1 MKKWVI
7 FFSVAVVVSLL
18 AAAHRWNDSAH
29 AITTVSNKGGSVR
42 HAVELKGGEGRYSIV
57 VTSRVIPPYRGDIKI
72 KLEGE
77 LQLPYEIH
85 SALPPKLN
93 LGVHKWYS
101 IENNMMKGVKP
112 KDKFI
117 LWLILKPNP
126 IDPIC
131 GMEGKVEITESYR
144 GRKYRFCQ
152 EGCREE
158 FRKFPEKFRDN
169 DYVRGEYNLVFYD
182 AESDKSVL
190 KLPIILKD
198 KDEKEARSSGHHH

>member
-7 FFSVAVVVSLL
+7 FFGVAVVVSLL
-18 AAAHRWNDSAH
+18 AASHRWNDSAH
-29 AITTVSNKGGSVR
+29 AITTVSNRGGSVR
-42 HAVELKGGEGRYSIV
+42 HAVELKGGEGRYSII

-77 LQLPYEIH
+77 LPIPYEIH

-101 IENNMMKGVKP
+101 IQNNVMRGVKP

-131 GMEGKVEITESYR
+131 GMEGKEEITEFYR

-152 EGCREE
+152 EGCRGE
-158 FRKFPEKFRDN
+158 FRKFPEKFKDN
-169 DYVRGEYNLVFYD
+169 VYVRGEYNLVFYD
-182 AESDKSVL
+182 AKSDRSL
-190 KLPIILKD
+190 LRLPILLKD
-198 KDEKEARSSGHHH
+198 KHEKGARSSGHHH